1 MHESTSY
8 INGYDFGLVL
18 AQVYGIRKER
28 FTFQKYGIDEVL
40 FYQIIQSIVTH
51 FEVTKIFKV

>member
-1 MHESTSY
+1 MGY
-8 INGYDFGLVL
+8 INDYHFGLVL
-18 AQVYGIRKER
+18 VQVYSIRKER
-28 FTFQKYGIDEVL
+28 VTFQKYGIDEVL